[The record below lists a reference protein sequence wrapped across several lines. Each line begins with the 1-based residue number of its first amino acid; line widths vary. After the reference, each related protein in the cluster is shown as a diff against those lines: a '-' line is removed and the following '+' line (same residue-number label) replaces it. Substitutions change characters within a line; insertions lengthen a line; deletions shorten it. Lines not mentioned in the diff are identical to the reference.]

1 MRIQFILEYL
11 LWTDKNN
18 DNNNPIP
25 PPPLTL
31 VTVFLF
37 AEKLLSL

>member
-18 DNNNPIP
+18 DKNNPLP

>member
-1 MRIQFILEYL
+1 MRIQFILDYL

-18 DNNNPIP
+18 DKNNPI